1 MNKKLI
7 AVAVAAA
14 FAVPAIA
21 AADTTLFGQV
31 KYEVGYID
39 DGDNSNLVHS
49 TRGTRLGVRGSEDLG
64 GGLKGIFR
72 LQGDFSG
79 VNTPFKDQSW
89 TMDEEAWVGLQGGF
103 GKLMLGRSDTA
114 VKNASKP
121 FRIFGDSLADTQ
133 NRPNGWQRGEGIHY
147 TTPAFGGLTI
157 GATIEPNGAET
168 DVYLALNAIYKTG
181 PLFVSAAVETSDDTG
196 TYAVGDIGP
205 DETNYQIGASYN
217 FGSGNIG
224 ALFQARNDGDTN
236 VVVVPVNFKVSPAV
250 NLRAAVKF
258 VDPDAG
264 DSFNNFALG
273 AQYNLSKRTE
283 AFVSVWVDDA
293 PGQTAKGADETHLGL
308 GVRHSF

>member
-21 AADTTLFGQV
+21 AADTTLYGQV

-64 GGLKGIFR
+64 GGMKGIFR

-79 VNTPFKDQSW
+79 VNTPLKDQSW
-89 TMDEEAWVGLQGGF
+89 NMDEEAWVGLQGGF
-103 GKLMLGRSDTA
+103 GKLLLGRSDSA

-121 FRIFGDSLADTQ
+121 FRIFGDTLADTQ
-133 NRPNGWQRGEGIHY
+133 NRPNGWQRAEGIHY
-147 TTPAFGGLTI
+147 TTPSFGGLTI
-157 GATIEPNGAET
+157 GATIEPNGAKS
-168 DVYLALNAIYKTG
+168 DVYAALNAIYKAG

-205 DETNYQIGASYN
+205 DETNYQLGTSYN
-217 FGSGNIG
+217 FGSGDIG
-224 ALFQARNDGDTN
+224 ALYQTRNDGDTD
-236 VVVVPVNFKVSPAV
+236 VFIVPVKFKVSPAV

-258 VDPDAG
+258 VDPDGG
-264 DSFNNFALG
+264 DDFTNFAIG

-283 AFVSVWVDDA
+283 AFVNVWVDDA
-293 PGQTAKGADETHLGL
+293 PGQTANGADETHLGL